1 MGGFI
6 SPDKPV
12 PVSPTSQLH
21 FKQKTW
27 TNSSFH
33 KSKPAV
39 GTQTKLEL
47 FFEAWLAYLGMHCHY
62 LAGFVALLLRDSS
75 AAAPDVSEKVV
86 TTTLFPERIH
96 NSRFPFPMQE
106 WSCVNW
112 RQQVPTGSGAAW
124 HTWDTHSSYDIN
136 QLQGSPPSFQTVTV
150 LFNKHT
156 GPTLK
161 KKINLLANFGPGLP
175 SYSTDAQNTYKEQE
189 IEKEEE
195 VLGDF

>member
-1 MGGFI
+1 MGCFI

-21 FKQKTW
+21 FKQETW
-27 TNSSFH
+27 TNSSCH

-47 FFEAWLAYLGMHCHY
+47 LFEAWLAYLGGHCHY

-86 TTTLFPERIH
+86 TTTLLPERTH
-96 NSRFPFPMQE
+96 NFCFPFPMQE
-106 WSCVNW
+106 WSCVHCG
-112 RQQVPTGSGAAW
+112 QQAATGSGAG
-124 HTWDTHSSYDIN
+124 DKHSSSDIP
-136 QLQGSPPSFQTVTV
+136 QPQGSPPSFQNW
-150 LFNKHT
+150 LFYLMNTLGQYPEKKH
-156 GPTLK
+156 
-161 KKINLLANFGPGLP
+161 LLANFGPGLP
-175 SYSTDAQNTYKEQE
+175 SYFTDAQNTYKEQE
-189 IEKEEE
+189 VEKEEE